1 MRANDLK
8 GMNVLDD
15 HGVKIGKLS
24 DLGINCEKFS
34 IENFLVSTGG
44 FFGKKYFTV
53 GIEDLGEINDVIH
66 LKCSGENIVDQNVDL
81 KWKNSAYEYY
91 FFKDFHDIYVAS
103 SDAIPVGPVKDLCIS
118 QGTGLTFE
126 VIIEA
131 TRGKFSKNDYFMV
144 SPGDIGDIREF
155 IILTLT
161 KDEIKQRIKEFKSNG
176 GEY

>member
-8 GMNVLDD
+8 GKSVLDVQ
-15 HGVKIGKLS
+15 GVEIGKLS
-24 DLGINCEKFS
+24 DLGINCEKFT

-53 GIEDLGEINDVIH
+53 GIEDLGEINDGIL

-81 KWKNSAYEYY
+81 KWKNSVYEYY
-91 FFKDFHDIYVAS
+91 FFKDFQDIYVAS
-103 SDAIPVGPVKDLCIS
+103 SDAIPVGPIKDLCIS

-131 TRGKFSKNDYFMV
+131 TRGKFSKNDYFRV
-144 SPGDIGDIREF
+144 SPEDISDIQKL
-155 IILTLT
+155 ILTLT

-176 GEY
+176 GLHG